1 MFDKENLIASSHN
14 SLKEIKTENLSQP
27 ECPIIHALHAG
38 GGEKTSQQFTWEK
51 TKKHVKLKI

>member
-38 GGEKTSQQFTWEK
+38 GGEKPPSNLHGKK
-51 TKKHVKLKI
+51 TK

>member
-1 MFDKENLIASSHN
+1 MFDKANLIASSHN

-38 GGEKTSQQFTWEK
+38 GGGGEPPSNLHG
-51 TKKHVKLKI
+51 KKLNKNMLN

>member
-1 MFDKENLIASSHN
+1 MFDKANLIASSHN

-38 GGEKTSQQFTWEK
+38 GGGEKTSQQFTWEK
-51 TKKHVKLKI
+51 TK

>member
-38 GGEKTSQQFTWEK
+38 GGGKNLPAIYMGK
-51 TKKHVKLKI
+51 N